1 MTPIEAVFS
10 RFERF
15 RPICERVRNAFR
27 DCLRVLY
34 DETQYLNGSKSFLF
48 EKRNGQRQKV
58 RAKGAEN
65 ALLLLNIKIKLVIIR
80 V

>member
-1 MTPIEAVFS
+1 MPIEVVFP
-10 RFERF
+10 RFERS

-27 DCLRVLY
+27 DCLRVRY
-34 DETQYLNGSKSFLF
+34 DETQHLNGSKSFLL